1 MDSFFT
7 SEYMILIVVAVI
19 QIPITMLNKIEKL
32 RIFSFFGVSGITV
45 FILAFLVYYFIEISK
60 GVAIRNME
68 LMPDD
73 WNKAIATIPN
83 IIFSLAFQSNFF
95 PIFKGLE
102 ASNDRRMIKVVVI
115 GTWLC
120 ISAYLLLGFLGFS
133 ITSSKS
139 ISPNF
144 LQEVSF

>member
-1 MDSFFT
+1 
-7 SEYMILIVVAVI
+7 MILIIVAFI
-19 QIPITMLNKIEKL
+19 QFPITMLNKIEKL
-32 RIFSFFGVSGITV
+32 RIFSFMGVSGITV
-45 FILAFLVYYFIEISK
+45 FILTFLVYYSIEVSK
-60 GVAIRNME
+60 AVAFRSME

-73 WNKAIATIPN
+73 WNIAIATIPN
-83 IIFSLAFQSNFF
+83 ILFSLTFQSNFF

-102 ASNDRRMIKVVVI
+102 SSNDRRMVKVVVI

-133 ITSSKS
+133 ITSSKL

-144 LQEVSF
+144 LQ